1 MTKMLI
7 KDQLGKFND
16 LIDSLIKGFTKY
28 NLDEHTLIF
37 LAKKT
42 KRFMSFTHMAILN
55 ILFRILGTFIGAK
68 DLFDKYIMDTNEI
81 MDNIFKQMEN
91 SLNDILTQK
100 VGINDQEEI
109 DGIVLNLKFM
119 KKIITNL
126 GEMAISVLKFQS
138 NTINEDEFREE
149 YRKFKDK
156 FDKDKQTFEDDI
168 KKDIS

>member
-1 MTKMLI
+1 
-7 KDQLGKFND
+7 
-16 LIDSLIKGFTKY
+16 
-28 NLDEHTLIF
+28 
-37 LAKKT
+37 
-42 KRFMSFTHMAILN
+42 MAILN